1 MTKSYFKVRSNIG
14 RYQTENP
21 ILITLGCTTVL
32 AGAVAVFYILTK
44 MFEYSFYT
52 IFGKDIP
59 WYLDFLG
66 AIALSACGAA
76 NIWIWIICQIIRAAG
91 VEIPLIP

>member
-1 MTKSYFKVRSNIG
+1 MAR
-14 RYQTENP
+14 RYYSRQIENP
-21 ILITLGCTTVL
+21 IIMTLGCTTILGGV
-32 AGAVAVFYILTK
+32 VAVMYIISK

-59 WYLDFLG
+59 WYLDLLGGFILTCSLGINFLVW
-66 AIALSACGAA
+66 AICM
-76 NIWIWIICQIIRAAG
+76 IIRAAG